1 MSDKKNRVLGT
12 EIKLKSIKKDR
23 SYFQRLDNKETPER
37 DEATVV
43 DLQKRK
49 ATQTPAEEF
58 PVLLPIGGLKVAS

>member
-1 MSDKKNRVLGT
+1 MSDKKNRVLGN

-37 DEATVV
+37 DEATVIDV
-43 DLQKRK
+43 QKRK
-49 ATQTPAEEF
+49 PSPAPAEDF